1 MPRPTHAPWRRPRDL
16 PRHSVLPPGPT
27 ACGIS
32 VAVVPL
38 SERPTCPLCRA
49 VLDCGRGV
57 LTRMDEPAFLRLVYR
72 LDALRDAPARSRT
85 EG

>member
-1 MPRPTHAPWRRPRDL
+1 MRPTHAPWKRGQGT
-16 PRHSVLPPGPT
+16 GPT

-32 VAVVPL
+32 VAALPL
-38 SERPTCPLCRA
+38 SESPTCPLCRA

-57 LTRMDEPAFLRLVYR
+57 LTRMDEPAFLRLVYQ
-72 LDALRDAPARSRT
+72 LDAMRDAPARSRT